1 LKKKL
6 IYAVSLLTLA
16 LGSFTLFRGAVASTP
31 EVISDIFPDPVLA
44 ELVAI
49 NLNLDVSDQVVD
61 AELLDIFVLNLNAD
75 ERVEDF
81 TGIERLQNLE
91 HLYASYHGLTSL
103 APFASLTHLR
113 VLGVE
118 GNEITDLTPL
128 SGMMYL
134 EDIRLGWNPI
144 ASIDALRDI
153 PNIRSLTL
161 FQTYVG
167 DLSAISEMSQL
178 EALDLSVLDIESS
191 ELDALSGLANLQTL
205 ILRNIALDDI
215 SFLSGLTALEK
226 LILEHNLYIYDLAP
240 LSGLTTLRHLE
251 IINSS
256 IEDVTPLE
264 GLLNLEYLSLA
275 GNHITNIQPLSGF
288 SNTFIDVHDQWLLLP
303 YIEVGIEQPFIAYEL
318 HGGTLPLVLADG
330 YGTYEDGVIIWHD
343 AGFSEFTWSF
353 TNETTL
359 FTGSVK
365 QYAWQEWDDYT
376 IYEEEDLHEDT
387 GIWVDCPYEECV
399 IDDDEWDDA
408 TEVEIF
414 SEYTAYFDEDD
425 DHEVRELESV
435 YTEDVTN
442 ELTEDANNNEL
453 PQTGYNARS
462 FIIISV
468 VLILLGIGIVA
479 LKRHSQKKN

>member
-1 LKKKL
+1 MKKKL
-6 IYAVSLLTLA
+6 VYTLSFLTLA
-16 LGSFTLFRGAVASTP
+16 LGSFTLFRVAIASTP

-49 NLNLDVSDQVVD
+49 NLNLDISDQVVD

-81 TGIERLQNLE
+81 TGIEQLQNLE
-91 HLYASYHGLTSL
+91 HLYASYHGLTTL
-103 APFASLTHLR
+103 APFVSLTNLR
-113 VLGVE
+113 ILDVE
-118 GNEITDLTPL
+118 GNEITDLSPL
-128 SGMMYL
+128 SGMLHL

-144 ASIDALRDI
+144 ASIDVLRDI

-161 FQTYVG
+161 FQTYVS

-191 ELDALSGLANLQTL
+191 ELDALSGLVNLQTF
-205 ILRNIALDDI
+205 ILRNIDLDDI

-226 LILEHNLYIYDLAP
+226 LILEHNLYIHDLTP
-240 LSGLTTLRHLE
+240 LSHLTSLRHLE

-288 SNTFIDVHDQWLLLP
+288 SNTSIDIHDQWLLLP
-303 YIEVGIEQPFIAYEL
+303 YIEVGIEQPFIAYDL
-318 HGGTLPLVLADG
+318 HGRALPLVLADG
-330 YGTYEDGVIIWHD
+330 YGTYEEGIIIWHD

-353 TNETTL
+353 TDATTL
-359 FTGSVK
+359 FSGSVK
-365 QYAWQEWDDYT
+365 QYAWEEWDDCT
-376 IYEEEDLHEDT
+376 VYEEEDLHEDT

-408 TEVEIF
+408 TEIEIF
-414 SEYTAYFDEDD
+414 SEGVDYSEVED
-425 DHEVRELESV
+425 DHEIRELESV
-435 YTEDVTN
+435 YTDDAD
-442 ELTEDANNNEL
+442 EDANDNEL
-453 PQTGYNARS
+453 PQTGYHEKS
-462 FIIISV
+462 IVIISV
-468 VLILLGIGIVA
+468 ILLLVGVGIGA
-479 LKRHSQKKN
+479 LRFTMRIRR

>member
-1 LKKKL
+1 
-6 IYAVSLLTLA
+6 
-16 LGSFTLFRGAVASTP
+16 
-31 EVISDIFPDPVLA
+31 
-44 ELVAI
+44 
-49 NLNLDVSDQVVD
+49 LNLETSDQVVD

-91 HLYASYHGLTSL
+91 HLYASDHGLTSL
-103 APFASLTHLR
+103 APFASLTNLR

-118 GNEITDLTPL
+118 GNEITDLSPL

-161 FQTYVG
+161 FQTYVS
-167 DLSAISEMSQL
+167 DLSAISEMTQL
-178 EALDLSVLDIESS
+178 EALDLSVLDIEQS
-191 ELDALSGLANLQTL
+191 ELDALSGLVNLQTL
-205 ILRNIALDDI
+205 ILRNIYLDDI
-215 SFLSGLTALEK
+215 SFLSGLSALEK
-226 LILEHNLYIYDLAP
+226 LILEHNLYIHDLTP
-240 LSGLTTLRHLE
+240 LSHLTALRHLE

-275 GNHITNIQPLSGF
+275 GNHITNIQSLSGLA
-288 SNTFIDVHDQWLLLP
+288 NTFIDIHDQWLLLP
-303 YIEVGIEQPFIAYEL
+303 YIEVGIEQPFVAYDL
-318 HGGTLPLVLADG
+318 YGGALPLVLADG
-330 YGTYEDGVIIWHD
+330 YGTYEDGVMIWHD

-353 TNETTL
+353 TNETVV
-359 FTGSVK
+359 FSGSVK

-376 IYEEEDLHEDT
+376 IYEEEEEEDLHEDT

-399 IDDDEWDDA
+399 IDDDEWDPEDA
-408 TEVEIF
+408 TEIEIF
-414 SEYTAYFDEDD
+414 SWYVDYFDEDD
-425 DHEVRELESV
+425 DHEIRELESE
-435 YTEDVTN
+435 YTDTDD
-442 ELTEDANNNEL
+442 ELTEDIDTNEL
-453 PQTGYNARS
+453 PQTGYNAGS

-468 VLILLGIGIVA
+468 ALILVGVGIVV
-479 LKRHSQKKN
+479 LKVRHTNKK